1 MLAYFSLRRGKTLSV
16 LCTNNTLF
24 TYRQCKKSGV
34 CAHLDEICDLNN
46 NCSADWKQNHVILS
60 GFQNLK
66 WHIYPL
72 CVFPSWSCGHP
83 SLRVVG
89 VSLPRH
95 TWFKR
100 SAPYQTLLSP
110 DNDPF
115 IWIRRV
121 GTGKRLKHAGQG
133 ADGSFCVPDVQQASS
148 TLINNLHTCD
158 YLSSIWAS
166 TVELVVLH
174 C

>member
-1 MLAYFSLRRGKTLSV
+1 MLAYFSLRTGKTLSA

-66 WHIYPL
+66 RHIY
-72 CVFPSWSCGHP
+72 HP

-89 VSLPRH
+89 VEPAQTHLIQTISSLSN
-95 TWFKR
+95 
-100 SAPYQTLLSP
+100 SAES
-110 DNDPF
+110 
-115 IWIRRV
+115 R
-121 GTGKRLKHAGQG
+121 
-133 ADGSFCVPDVQQASS
+133 
-148 TLINNLHTCD
+148 
-158 YLSSIWAS
+158 
-166 TVELVVLH
+166 
-174 C
+174 